1 MEKFSKPGA
10 GQLEIEIWTPARGG
24 FTARQRLRCEPI
36 ETAHLGGS
44 TLEGKHPEVIFKK
57 IRDAFNLIINKASES
72 IYLHLASQ
80 YSSVMNIKTTY
91 NKHKIGGFF
100 LFWPITKIQYYVISC

>member
-24 FTARQRLRCEPI
+24 RTARQRLHCEPI
-36 ETAHLGGS
+36 ETAHLGGRS
-44 TLEGKHPEVIFKK
+44 LEGKK

-91 NKHKIGGFF
+91 NKHKIDGFF
-100 LFWPITKIQYYVISC
+100 LFWPITKIQYYVIVC